1 MTMQYVYILRSQS
14 EPGRHYVGT
23 TRDLGARLARHNSG
37 LVSHTAK
44 YGPWQIQTY
53 LGFDDRERAL
63 AFEKYL
69 KSASGRAFSRKRL

>member
-1 MTMQYVYILRSQS
+1 MQYVYILRSLS
-14 EPGRHYVGT
+14 DPDRHYVGT
-23 TRDLGARLARHNSG
+23 THDLRERLDRHNAG
-37 LVSHTAK
+37 IVSHTAK

-53 LGFDDRERAL
+53 LAFADRERAL